1 MNVNI
6 LKNRLHDYLNGNF
19 SREKLI
25 EWGSQSLINIL
36 KTREDLPLE
45 CLFTYPFLSRISID
59 TNSWESINHK
69 MIKEYFEILNGEKNF
84 SYLFITKLKGKRQ
97 GKELLDIEKILNN
110 YIRNGKFRE
119 QEYTYIQNY
128 IEKNQTNDIFTLFDM
143 IQCDIINHLEGL
155 PEMMNQE
162 LDISTLFIED
172 EIKSSINQVSIIQNM
187 VKACYGKVN
196 VHVNLYYTQNGNTL
210 SLQVETVGS

>member
-6 LKNRLHDYLNGNF
+6 LKNRLHDYLNGNL
-19 SREKLI
+19 SREELI

-69 MIKEYFEILNGEKNF
+69 MIKEYFEILNGEKKF
-84 SYLFITKLKGKRQ
+84 SYLFITRLNGEGQ
-97 GKELLDIEKILNN
+97 GEELLEIEKILNN
-110 YIRNGKFRE
+110 YIRDGKFSKL
-119 QEYTYIQNY
+119 EYDYVLSY
-128 IEKNQTNDIFTLFDM
+128 IEKNQENDIFTLFDM

-187 VKACYGKVN
+187 IKACNGKIN

-210 SLQVETVGS
+210 SLQVESVGS